1 METKEKKN
9 AASRGSGRQEHSK
22 SKNAARSG
30 GKAPATKSAAR
41 PEEKT
46 SGAKSKNPSA
56 HADKHPTRSGS
67 RESRGDAQKRAVARE
82 LEWAQQHQQEAQSAQ
97 VSPNP
102 RQSLPEEEIHRPT
115 PSQERHAPR
124 EQRPERPPV
133 AKRPVSK
140 EKREEPQNTAPAKAP
155 TRRRIR
161 KPKSNAP
168 VAIYTQPAPFNLNR
182 LLIQLLSIT
191 AVVLAL
197 TLALSIFFKVEVIT
211 VSGADTYSEW
221 AIREAS
227 GINEG
232 DSLLTFSRA
241 RAGARI
247 RAELPYVDHVRFG
260 IKLPNTVIID
270 VVELEVVYAIQD
282 TQDNWWYITSEGR
295 VVEQADRTAISS
307 YTQIQGVRIQYP
319 ESNAMAVAESDTP
332 VDATSPTD
340 ASGETTATVTPG
352 ETVPVA
358 ETNEDRLRSALEILQ
373 ALESNDIVGEVAS
386 INLENLSDIILW
398 YGTRYQVE
406 LGDNTRLS
414 YKIECMQDTI
424 AQLSDYEMGV
434 LDVSFIFWTD
444 KVEYAP
450 FDD

>member
-1 METKEKKN
+1 M
-9 AASRGSGRQEHSK
+9 
-22 SKNAARSG
+22 
-30 GKAPATKSAAR
+30 
-41 PEEKT
+41 
-46 SGAKSKNPSA
+46 
-56 HADKHPTRSGS
+56 
-67 RESRGDAQKRAVARE
+67 
-82 LEWAQQHQQEAQSAQ
+82 
-97 VSPNP
+97 
-102 RQSLPEEEIHRPT
+102 
-115 PSQERHAPR
+115 
-124 EQRPERPPV
+124 
-133 AKRPVSK
+133 
-140 EKREEPQNTAPAKAP
+140 
-155 TRRRIR
+155 
-161 KPKSNAP
+161 
-168 VAIYTQPAPFNLNR
+168 
-182 LLIQLLSIT
+182 
-191 AVVLAL
+191 
-197 TLALSIFFKVEVIT
+197 EVIT